1 MLNDYIHLAVSF
13 DATFKWFGKTVCS
26 NVIVLQQCFHLGLG
40 SAHVFLDRTQ
50 NSFLFAIS
58 PPVNSGKK
66 KLRTLQRLGGK
77 KQYWFD
83 HVWNLWSKIISR
95 QYVQYKNRIF
105 PARGPKQCGVRIL
118 KGKVERTQWGQASR
132 KRAALVVK
140 AWCSVKVVSG
150 RRGTR

>member
-1 MLNDYIHLAVSF
+1 VLNDYIHLAVSF

-77 KQYWFD
+77 NNTGSIMFEICDQRLYQDSMHNIKTEF
-83 HVWNLWSKIISR
+83 SR
-95 QYVQYKNRIF
+95 QAAPNS
-105 PARGPKQCGVRIL
+105 
-118 KGKVERTQWGQASR
+118 VE
-132 KRAALVVK
+132 
-140 AWCSVKVVSG
+140 
-150 RRGTR
+150 